1 MGGIKVL
8 IVYKQA
14 FPVALMGY
22 RLAKNFPPEEKS
34 SITDP
39 CRRNS
44 RSIRAQL
51 AEAFRKRRYPLHVV
65 SKLTDRDG
73 KTPKPGPGLTSQWP
87 VRMWTKRRPTRS
99 EHSAKKSVIC
109 RMP

>member
-1 MGGIKVL
+1 MGCVKELV
-8 IVYKQA
+8 VYKKTFQ
-14 FPVALMGY
+14 VALLLF
-22 RLAKNFPPEEKS
+22 RLSNKFPSEEKP

-39 CRRNS
+39 CRRS
-44 RSIRAQL
+44 PRSIRAQL
-51 AEAFRKRRYPLHVV
+51 AEAFRKRRYPLHVG